1 MWRYAVL
8 RQASGEEET
17 KDGELETIEDAG
29 SNEEEKAII
38 GSLKV
43 DILLRIASYNIK
55 LKDFPT
61 ALSACREVIKIDRSN
76 FKAYY
81 LRARSRIL
89 NTNSGID
96 ELQYA
101 IDDLR
106 EALVLNPNN
115 PSAQTQLT

>member
-1 MWRYAVL
+1 MDLQNKGNNEAALRECEKALSLWRYTVL

-61 ALSACREVIKIDRSN
+61 ALSAC
-76 FKAYY
+76 
-81 LRARSRIL
+81 
-89 NTNSGID
+89 
-96 ELQYA
+96 
-101 IDDLR
+101 
-106 EALVLNPNN
+106 
-115 PSAQTQLT
+115 